1 MQHKKTYKTLNIV
14 NIYMNATKRIPVTDT
29 IWQELSKLKKAGQ
42 TYDELLEELVE
53 EHKKTRLFNE
63 MRLIEESGDFVEL
76 D

>member
-1 MQHKKTYKTLNIV
+1 MH
-14 NIYMNATKRIPVTDT
+14 ATKRIPVTEN

-53 EHKKTRLFNE
+53 ERKKTRLFNE
-63 MRLIEESGDFVEL
+63 MRLIEEKGDFVEL